1 MPKPSIDREE
11 NNLLSLMKIKFLSYF
26 LLIILFMGCEKEIS
40 DSQKDYFIK
49 MYGSYLRDRA
59 VCILP
64 STSGNFLV
72 CGTSD
77 TENNGSDI
85 VLFTIDESG
94 NRISDF
100 NYVGLE
106 GNDRAYS
113 MKRTGNGFVISA
125 FVTNAQGNLDAA
137 IFTVNNNGEIINDL
151 SLFGG
156 TGNDYAYDVEE
167 RHEEGYIFVGS
178 TQQAGLDLLYIVTVD
193 DNVEGP
199 DVSRNLSGIQARLN
213 RVLKTSDGEYIAG
226 GTNIT
231 DPANSYSRMM
241 LTRINKD
248 GNFYIVRYFG
258 NENENLI
265 LNDMVQQN
273 DSVIFLM
280 GTLKDT
286 QTEVGRVILKK
297 IVDFRERES
306 YTFSADG
313 SLDAKALS
321 LKEDGSLI
329 MVADQTIADD
339 KNVMLFLLNSEGQEI
354 ADRKR
359 YGGTGDQTA
368 SDVIYQNGSIL
379 ILGANSYRGNS
390 MISLIKTDE
399 NGNTWN

>member
-1 MPKPSIDREE
+1 
-11 NNLLSLMKIKFLSYF
+11 MKIKFLTYF
-26 LLIILFMGCEKEIS
+26 LLLILVAGCEKEIS
-40 DSQKDYFIK
+40 DTQKDYFIK

-59 VCILP
+59 TCILP
-64 STSGNFLV
+64 STPGNFLV

-77 TENNGSDI
+77 TDTKGSDI

-100 NYVGLE
+100 NYVGLG

-113 MKRTGNGFVISA
+113 MKRTENGFVISGS
-125 FVTNAQGNLDAA
+125 VTNAQGNQDAA
-137 IFTVNNNGEIINDL
+137 IFTVNINGEIIEDL
-151 SLFGG
+151 TLFGG
-156 TGNDYAYDVEE
+156 TGSDFAYDVEE
-167 RHEEGYIFVGS
+167 RHDNGYIFVGS

-193 DNVEGP
+193 DNIDGP

-213 RVLKTSDGEYIAG
+213 TVLKTSDGEYIAG

-231 DPANSYSRMM
+231 DPANGYSRLM

-258 NENENLI
+258 NEDENLV

-273 DSVIFLM
+273 DSVVFLM
-280 GTLKDT
+280 GTLRDQ
-286 QTEVGRVILKK
+286 QTETGNIVLKK

-313 SLDAKALS
+313 SLDAKALTM
-321 LKEDGSLI
+321 KEDGSLI

-339 KNVMLFLLNSEGQEI
+339 KNILLFLLDSEGKEI

-368 SDVIYQNGSIL
+368 SDVLYQNGSIL